1 MDDIS
6 GEVVGPVGFFESGF
20 GRAVLV
26 GCVVGFVCTT
36 SLTTLIVWLAG
47 AGLAAAAAVGAFA
60 GLWGGPGFGG
70 MMGATLHASRR
81 HSWLPDATATAPSA
95 SVSHLPSTGP
105 AVSDRR
111 APVSS
116 ANPAA

>member
-1 MDDIS
+1 MDDTG

-26 GCVVGFVCTT
+26 GCVVGFVCTA
-36 SLTTLIVWLAG
+36 SLTTLIVWRAG
-47 AGLAAAAAVGAFA
+47 AGLTAAAAVGAFT
-60 GLWGGPGFGG
+60 GFWGGPGFGG

-81 HSWLPDATATAPSA
+81 HSWLPEATAPSA
-95 SVSHLPSTGP
+95 SVSHLPSAGSRIP
-105 AVSDRR
+105 DRD
-111 APVSS
+111 ASP